1 MIMMAKLHFFDVD
14 IARKYGVNAALIFQN
29 LVFWIKKNE
38 EKGNNFHNGTYW
50 TYNSREQ
57 YHKQFP
63 YLKISQINSAF
74 KKLIDNGMI
83 VTGNFNKNSYDQT
96 LWYALTDFGES
107 IVRES
112 LFDSSESTDGTGEN
126 DDVLLSYNNNNNT
139 ANISTNNARQSL
151 DSSSETVKKSYGEF
165 NNVKLTEEEYKK
177 LTSEYGKSIAN
188 DFIDRVDRSIA
199 SKGTRYKSHYATIKE
214 WIIRAV
220 NDGKL
225 NVKAS
230 KEAEEY
236 IEFVDSIDYSTLST

>member
-1 MIMMAKLHFFDVD
+1 MAKLHYFDAD
-14 IARKYGVNAALIFQN
+14 FAMEYGVYAALIFKN
-29 LVFWIKKNE
+29 LIFWIKKNE

-139 ANISTNNARQSL
+139 ANISTNNAQQSL
-151 DSSSETVKKSYGEF
+151 DSSSKKNVMNRYGEF
-165 NNVKLTEEEYKK
+165 KNVKLSDEDYDR
-177 LTSEYGKSIAN
+177 LINDYGKTIAN

-199 SKGTRYKSHYATIKE
+199 SKGTRYKNHYATIKE

-220 NDGKL
+220 NEGKL

-236 IEFVDSIDYSTLST
+236 IEFVDSIDYSTLQT

>member
-1 MIMMAKLHFFDVD
+1 MAKLHYFDAD
-14 IARKYGVNAALIFQN
+14 FAMEYGVNAALIFQN

-74 KKLIDNGMI
+74 KKLIDNELI
-83 VTGNFNKNSYDQT
+83 ITGNFNKNSYDQT
-96 LWYALTDFGES
+96 LWYALTDLGLS
-107 IVRES
+107 KATTS
-112 LFDSSESTDGTGEN
+112 LIDSSETTIGLGEN
-126 DDVLLSYNNNNNT
+126 DDMLTANNNT
-139 ANISTNNARQSL
+139 YNNTKSLTNNARQPFG
-151 DSSSETVKKSYGEF
+151 SSSETVRKSYGEF

-177 LTSEYGKSIAN
+177 LTNEYGKSIAN
-188 DFIDRVDRSIA
+188 DFIDRLDRSIA

-220 NDGKL
+220 NEGQL

-236 IEFVDSIDYSTLST
+236 KEFVDNIDFSTLTT

>member
-1 MIMMAKLHFFDVD
+1 MAKLHYFDAD
-14 IARKYGVNAALIFQN
+14 IAMEYGVYAALIFQN

-74 KKLIDNGMI
+74 KKLIDNELI
-83 VTGNFNKNSYDQT
+83 ITGNFNKNSYDQT
-96 LWYALTDFGES
+96 LWYALTDLGLS
-107 IVRES
+107 KATNS
-112 LFDSSESTDGTGEN
+112 LIDSSEFTDGTGEN
-126 DDVLLSYNNNNNT
+126 DDVLLSYNNNT
-139 ANISTNNARQSL
+139 ANISTNNAQQSL
-151 DSSSETVKKSYGEF
+151 DSSSKNAMNRYGEF
-165 NNVKLTEEEYKK
+165 KNVKLTEEEYKK
-177 LTSEYGKSIAN
+177 LTNEYGKSIAN
-188 DFIDRVDRSIA
+188 DFIDRLDRHIA

-220 NDGKL
+220 SEGKV

-236 IEFVDSIDYSTLST
+236 KEFVDNIDFSTLTT

>member
-1 MIMMAKLHFFDVD
+1 MAKLHYFDAD
-14 IARKYGVNAALIFQN
+14 IAMEYGVYAALIFQN

-83 VTGNFNKNSYDQT
+83 ITGNFNKNSYDQT

-139 ANISTNNARQSL
+139 ANISTNNAQQSL
-151 DSSSETVKKSYGEF
+151 DSSSKKNVMNRYGEF
-165 NNVKLTEEEYKK
+165 KNVKLSDEDYDR
-177 LTSEYGKSIAN
+177 LINDYGKTIAN

-199 SKGTRYKSHYATIKE
+199 SKGTRYKNHYATIKE

-220 NDGKL
+220 NEGKL

-236 IEFVDSIDYSTLST
+236 IEFVDSIDYSTLQT